1 MNFFDTLWDCLNES
15 NFSSKVVKIRAIQT
29 NFDSYNFERTSKAKA
44 LVKPSYADFCKVYEI
59 SNFPRSKG
67 DKTASFLHAVAHI
80 EYSAIDIALDACYRF
95 DKLPKE
101 YYADWLEVAS
111 DEVRH
116 FELINKELEKT
127 KLKYGDLPV
136 HNGLF
141 VALQKTAHSLTHRM
155 ALLPRHLEA
164 SGLDANTNILSK
176 MDAQNELVPLLE
188 LIRDEEIS
196 HVKKGDKWFK
206 YACERENIDP
216 NSWLEIVLS
225 YYPKA
230 FFNPKPI
237 DKERR
242 TQAGFSQQEIE
253 KIEEIIKNSAKES
266 K

>member
-1 MNFFDTLWDCLNES
+1 MNFFDSIWECLNES
-15 NFSSKVVKIRAIQT
+15 NFSSKVVKLNAIWA
-29 NFDSYNFERTSKAKA
+29 NFDSYSFERTNKAKA
-44 LVKPSYADFCKVYEI
+44 LIKPSYADFCKVYEI
-59 SNFPRSKG
+59 SEFPRQKG
-67 DKTASFLHAVAHI
+67 DKTACFLHAVAHI

-95 DKLPKE
+95 DGLPKE

-111 DEVRH
+111 DEIRH

-141 VALQKTAHSLTHRM
+141 VALQKTAHNFLHRM
-155 ALLPRHLEA
+155 AILPRHLEA
-164 SGLDANTNILSK
+164 SGLDANTNILGK
-176 MDAQNELVPLLE
+176 MSAENELVPLLE

-196 HVKKGDKWFK
+196 HVQKGDKWFK
-206 YACERENIDP
+206 YACERDKIDP

-230 FFNPKPI
+230 FFNTKPI

-242 TQAGFSQQEIE
+242 LQAGFSEHEIE
-253 KIEEIIKNSAKES
+253 KIEQIMKNSTKEN
-266 K
+266 